1 MEKREY
7 FDKWRAYYFHKIR
20 KLLISNDALK
30 ISRQLYKPVINKKYD
45 VEQAYNLLVFS
56 SKGIYLTEEDSNFPI
71 LLYLDDVYLVDKYSA
86 LKHLKMMNFKDVFN
100 PAEYKDF
107 PLGKQ
112 RLEIPDINDEIDVY
126 FKSQIKQDFQT
137 LLEDKTSE
145 YVEKNVLIQFQTNWM
160 EMYFDQL
167 FQKGII

>member
-1 MEKREY
+1 MQILIANIFQCVLLDMEKREY

-56 SKGIYLTEEDSNFPI
+56 SKGIYLTEDDSNFPI

-86 LKHLKMMNFKDVFN
+86 LKHLKMMNFILKMF
-100 PAEYKDF
+100 
-107 PLGKQ
+107 
-112 RLEIPDINDEIDVY
+112 
-126 FKSQIKQDFQT
+126 
-137 LLEDKTSE
+137 
-145 YVEKNVLIQFQTNWM
+145 LILPST
-160 EMYFDQL
+160 
-167 FQKGII
+167 KISH